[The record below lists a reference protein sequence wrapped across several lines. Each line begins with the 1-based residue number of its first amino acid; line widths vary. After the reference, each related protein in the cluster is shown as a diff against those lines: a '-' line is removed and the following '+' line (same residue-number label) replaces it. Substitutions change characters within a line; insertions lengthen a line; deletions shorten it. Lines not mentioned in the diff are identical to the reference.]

1 MGLLDLLRLQ
11 KADAEERLHN
21 PELSSEMR
29 ELDQAYLAEIER
41 LIAGEQCLSRSVP
54 LLA

>member
-11 KADAEERLHN
+11 KAEAEERLHSL
-21 PELSSEMR
+21 ELTPEMR

-41 LIAGEQCLSRSVP
+41 LISAG
-54 LLA
+54 